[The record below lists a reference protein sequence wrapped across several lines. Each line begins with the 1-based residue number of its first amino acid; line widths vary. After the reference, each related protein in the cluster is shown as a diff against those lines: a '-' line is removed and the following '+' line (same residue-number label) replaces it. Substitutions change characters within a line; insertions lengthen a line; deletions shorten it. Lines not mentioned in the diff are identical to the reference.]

1 MMIIYKS
8 FYSYLTTSMYYTCL
22 GLIVTRRKALFAWVV
37 TQTSLPSRPPSLPP
51 SFPSLR
57 HARTRSLAYLIDDPI
72 EALLEPLA
80 LFRAARLDV
89 PIVVFDA
96 MQVEA

>member
-1 MMIIYKS
+1 MS
-8 FYSYLTTSMYYTCL
+8 

-89 PIVVFDA
+89 PTVVFDA